1 MEFNDFGL
9 LEPSWEYSGRP
20 LETSRSL
27 FGASW
32 VHLGLSWATRG
43 LLAPSWELSWSG
55 LGANLGSLGRP
66 LGRLGA
72 HLGWLRGLLG
82 TSWAVLN
89 EVFRASWTV
98 FKAVKAE
105 TSYMLKK
112 YVLLSDLMILAS
124 WSPLGNTFS
133 DGI

>member
-20 LETSRSL
+20 LGTSRSL

-32 VHLGLSWATRG
+32 GHLGLSWATRG

-55 LGANLGSLGRP
+55 LGANLGHIGRP

-82 TSWAVLN
+82 TSWAVLAKFS
-89 EVFRASWTV
+89 E
-98 FKAVKAE
+98 
-105 TSYMLKK
+105 
-112 YVLLSDLMILAS
+112 
-124 WSPLGNTFS
+124 PLGPS
-133 DGI
+133 SKP